1 MNDKK
6 ENGQDILLL
15 EKGKKGLLR
24 MLFGRTG
31 IIMVLLLVQFLILF
45 SMFQYLAR
53 FIPYVFGGFVVFTVL
68 MLINVINKDF
78 EPTVKMTWILLIT
91 LLPAFGS
98 MLYIFINMDIG
109 HRALKKR
116 LQEVLKVSAKAMPE
130 QKELMDGLKKKR
142 RPLYNLAQ
150 YTVSEGD
157 FPIYDH
163 SEITYFPI
171 GEDKFKAM
179 MEELQKAEKY
189 IFLEYFIIDEG
200 YMWGSILN
208 ILAQKAKEG
217 VDVRV
222 MYDGMCE
229 FELLPHNYPKKLKE
243 LGIWC
248 KIFSPIAP
256 FLSTHY
262 NFRDHRKILVI
273 DGKVAFTGGVN
284 LADEYINQKKVFGH
298 WKDTAVMVKGD
309 AVKSF
314 IRMFLEMWN
323 ITDTEVHYEP
333 YLSEV
338 KPVEEAKGY
347 VIPYGVCPLTG
358 ERVGENVYLDII
370 NRAKKYVHIM
380 TPYLI
385 LDGTMTAALQF
396 AARRGVEVCI
406 ILPHIPDKIYA
417 FALAHTHYKEL
428 IRAGVKIYEYTPG
441 FVHAK
446 VVDSDGKRAVVGTI
460 NFDYRSLYH
469 HFECGL
475 YMEEVPAIVDIEKDM
490 QDTMDKSQLIT
501 MEDVK
506 HDKLYLK
513 AMGRMLKFVAPLM

>member
-6 ENGQDILLL
+6 ENGQEVLLL
-15 EKGKKGLLR
+15 EKGKRGLLR

-31 IIMVLLLVQFLILF
+31 IILLLLIVQILIIF

-68 MLINVINKDF
+68 MVLNVINKDYD
-78 EPTVKMTWILLIT
+78 PTVKLTWIILIT

-98 MLYIFINMDIG
+98 CLYIFINMDFG

-116 LQEVLKVSAKAMPE
+116 LQDILQVSVQSMPK
-130 QKELMDGLKKKR
+130 QNELMEKLKKKQR
-142 RPLYNLAQ
+142 ALYNLAH
-150 YTVSEGD
+150 YTVREGD
-157 FPIYDH
+157 FPIYEH
-163 SEITYFPI
+163 SEVAYFSS
-171 GEDKFKAM
+171 GEDKFKVM
-179 MEELQKAEKY
+179 LEELQKAEKY

-229 FELLPHNYPKKLKE
+229 FELLPHSYPKKLKE

-248 KIFSPIAP
+248 KIFSSISP
-256 FLSTHY
+256 FVSTHY
-262 NFRDHRKILVI
+262 NYRDHRKILVI

-284 LADEYINQKKVFGH
+284 LADEYINQKKLHGH
-298 WKDTAVMVKGD
+298 WKDTAVMVKGE

-314 IRMFLEMWN
+314 IRLFLEMWN
-323 ITDTEVHYEP
+323 ITDEQVQYEP
-333 YLSEV
+333 YMAEV
-338 KPVEEAKGY
+338 EPVKNAKGY
-347 VIPYGVCPLTG
+347 VLPYGVCPLTG
-358 ERVGENVYLDII
+358 ERVGEMVYIDIL

-385 LDGTMTAALQF
+385 LDGTMSAAIQF

-406 ILPHIPDKIYA
+406 MLPHIPDKKYA

-428 IRAGVKIYEYTPG
+428 IKAGVKIYEYTPG
-441 FVHAK
+441 FIHAK

-475 YMEEVPAIVDIEKDM
+475 FMEEVPAIVDIEKDM
-490 QDTMDKSQLIT
+490 QDTMKQSQLIT
-501 MEDVK
+501 MEDLK
-506 HDKLYLK
+506 HGNLLLK
-513 AMGRMLKFVAPLM
+513 MAGRMLKFMAPLM